1 MSDYLSDYVIDTDR
15 LCLRYKGK
23 LALDHLSLRLPRGGI
38 HAFVGANGA
47 GKSSLF
53 RVLLGFEPVGSG
65 SARVLGIDCGK
76 LTPEVRGRIGFVNE
90 EHTLPGWMRVR
101 DLMRMQQRHYEG
113 AGRRIGQRWNAARY
127 DEVLSHFNVL
137 PEQRVGQLSRGERAG
152 LNLALALAQ
161 SPELLILDEPTLGL
175 DVVAKRAFLEAL
187 LQSSIDDGS
196 TIVYCSHQMD
206 EIERVAD
213 NLVILERGALR
224 YMSGPDDFCGRVQL
238 WVAEFPFKTP
248 EVRELD
254 GVLQVQQLDGL
265 THVVTFDQ
273 VDSAAFEARLKL
285 LGARRVQCMPLGLD
299 RAVNAF
305 LSHGHAGA
313 KVKRAA

>member
-1 MSDYLSDYVIDTDR
+1 MSDHLSDYVIDTEA
-15 LCLRYKGK
+15 LCLKYKGK
-23 LALDHLSLRLPRGGI
+23 LALDHLTLRLPRGGV

-53 RVLLGFEPVGSG
+53 RVLLGFEPANAGT
-65 SARVLGIDCGK
+65 ARVLGHDCAS
-76 LTPEVRGRIGFVNE
+76 LTPALRGRIGFVNE

-101 DLMRMQQRHYEG
+101 DLMRMQQRHYEQPG
-113 AGRRIGQRWNAARY
+113 AQRWNGARY
-127 DEVLSHFNVL
+127 DEVLCHFNVL
-137 PEQRVGQLSRGERAG
+137 PGQRVGQLSRGERAG

-187 LQSSIDDGS
+187 LQASVDDGS

-213 NLVILERGALR
+213 NLVILERGQLR
-224 YMSGPDDFCGRVQL
+224 TMSGPDDFCGRVQL
-238 WVAEFPFKTP
+238 WVAEFPFKSP
-248 EVRELD
+248 EVRALE

-265 THVVTFDQ
+265 THIVTFDQ
-273 VDSAAFEARLKL
+273 HDGAAFEARLKL
-285 LGARRVQCMPLGLD
+285 LGARRVQAMPLGLD

-313 KVKRAA
+313 RRAA

>member
-1 MSDYLSDYVIDTDR
+1 MSDYVIDTEA

-23 LALDHLSLRLPRGGI
+23 LALNRLTLRLPRGGI

-53 RVLLGFEPVGSG
+53 RVLLGFEPLTSG
-65 SARVLGIDCGK
+65 TARVLGHDCGR
-76 LTPEVRGRIGFVNE
+76 LTPAVRGRIGFVNE

-101 DLMRMQQRHYEG
+101 DLMRMQQRHYER
-113 AGRRIGQRWNAARY
+113 AGSRRWNGARY
-127 DEVLSHFNVL
+127 DEVLCHFNVE
-137 PEQRVGQLSRGERAG
+137 PGQRVGQLSRGERAG

-213 NLVILERGALR
+213 KLVILERGSLR
-224 YMSGPDDFCGRVQL
+224 YMSDPDDFCGRVQL
-238 WVAEFPFKTP
+238 WVAEFPFKAP
-248 EVRELD
+248 ELRDLD

-273 VDSAAFEARLKL
+273 LDAAAFEARLKL
-285 LGARRVQCMPLGLD
+285 LGARRVQAMPLGLD

-313 KVKRAA
+313 RRAA

>member
-1 MSDYLSDYVIDTDR
+1 MNDYLSDYVIETEG

-23 LALDHLSLRLPRGGI
+23 LALNHLSLRLPRGGI

-53 RVLLGFEPVGSG
+53 RVLLGFEPAGSG
-65 SARVLGIDCGK
+65 IARVLGHDCAK
-76 LTPEVRGRIGFVNE
+76 LTPAIRGRIGFVNE

-101 DLMRMQQRHYEG
+101 DLMHMQRRHYEQSG
-113 AGRRIGQRWNAARY
+113 AQRWNGTRY

-137 PEQRVGQLSRGERAG
+137 PEQRVGELSRGERAG

-175 DVVAKRAFLEAL
+175 DVVAKRAFLESL
-187 LQSSIDDGS
+187 LQSSTDDGS

-213 NLVILERGALR
+213 NLVILERGSLR
-224 YMSGPDDFCGRVQL
+224 TMSGPDDFCGRVQL
-238 WVAEFPFKTP
+238 WVAEFPFKAP
-248 EVRELD
+248 EVRELE

-273 VDSAAFEARLKL
+273 LDPAAFEAQLKL
-285 LGARRVQCMPLGLD
+285 LGARRVQAMPLGLD

-305 LSHGHAGA
+305 LSRGHAGA
-313 KVKRAA
+313 RQAA

>member
-1 MSDYLSDYVIDTDR
+1 MSAPMSDYVIDTDR
-15 LCLRYKGK
+15 LCLKYKGK
-23 LALDHLSLRLPRGGI
+23 LALDHLTLRLPRGGV

-53 RVLLGFEPVGSG
+53 RVLLGFEPATGG
-65 SARVLGIDCGK
+65 SARVLGQDCAR
-76 LTPEVRGRIGFVNE
+76 LPPALRGRIGFVNE

-101 DLMRMQQRHYEG
+101 DLMRMQQRHYEQ
-113 AGRRIGQRWNAARY
+113 AHPARWNGARF

-175 DVVAKRAFLEAL
+175 DVVAKRAFLEAML
-187 LQSSIDDGS
+187 ESSVDDGS

-213 NLVILERGALR
+213 NLVILERGRLR
-224 YMSGPDDFCGRVQL
+224 YMSGPDDFCERVQL

-273 VDSAAFEARLKL
+273 VDAVAFEARLKL
-285 LGARRVQCMPLGLD
+285 LGARRVQAMPLGLD

-313 KVKRAA
+313 RRAA

>member
-1 MSDYLSDYVIDTDR
+1 MSAQLNDYVIDTDA

-23 LALDHLSLRLPRGGI
+23 LALDHLTLKLPRGGI

-53 RVLLGFEPVGSG
+53 RVLLGFEPATSG
-65 SARVLGIDCGK
+65 SARVLDHDSAQ
-76 LTPEVRGRIGFVNE
+76 LTPALRGRIGFVNE

-101 DLMRMQQRHYEG
+101 ELMRMQQRHYES
-113 AGRRIGQRWNAARY
+113 AHPQRWNGERY
-127 DEVLSHFNVL
+127 EEVLSHFNVL
-137 PEQRVGQLSRGERAG
+137 PEQRVAQLSRGERAG

-161 SPELLILDEPTLGL
+161 GPELLILDEPTLGL
-175 DVVAKRAFLEAL
+175 DVVAKRAFLEAM
-187 LQSSIDDGS
+187 LQTSIDDAS

-213 NLVILERGALR
+213 NLVILERGRLR

-238 WVAEFPFKTP
+238 WVAEFPFKAP
-248 EVRELD
+248 EVRELP

-273 VDSAAFEARLKL
+273 LDGAAFEARLKL
-285 LGARRVQCMPLGLD
+285 LGARRVQAMPLGLD

-313 KVKRAA
+313 RRAA

>member
-1 MSDYLSDYVIDTDR
+1 
-15 LCLRYKGK
+15 
-23 LALDHLSLRLPRGGI
+23 
-38 HAFVGANGA
+38 
-47 GKSSLF
+47 
-53 RVLLGFEPVGSG
+53 
-65 SARVLGIDCGK
+65 
-76 LTPEVRGRIGFVNE
+76 
-90 EHTLPGWMRVR
+90 MRVR
-101 DLMRMQQRHYEG
+101 ELMRMQQRHYE
-113 AGRRIGQRWNAARY
+113 RWNGARY
-127 DEVLSHFNVL
+127 EEVLSHFNVL

-187 LQSSIDDGS
+187 LQSSIDDAS

-213 NLVILERGALR
+213 NLVILAGGSLR

-238 WVAEFPFKTP
+238 WVAEFPFKAP
-248 EVRELD
+248 ELRELQ

-273 VDSAAFEARLKL
+273 PDAAAFEARLKL
-285 LGARRVQCMPLGLD
+285 LGARRVQAMPLGLD

-313 KVKRAA
+313 RRAA

>member
-1 MSDYLSDYVIDTDR
+1 MSAPMSDYVIDTDA

-23 LALDHLSLRLPRGGI
+23 LALDHLSLKLPRGGI
-38 HAFVGANGA
+38 HAFIGANGA

-53 RVLLGFEPVGSG
+53 RVLLGFEPLDSG
-65 SARVLGIDCGK
+65 SARVLGHDCGQ

-101 DLMRMQQRHYEG
+101 DLVRMQQRHYAQ
-113 AGRRIGQRWNAARY
+113 AGRQRWNGERY
-127 DEVLSHFNVL
+127 EEVLCHFNVL
-137 PEQRVGQLSRGERAG
+137 PGQRVSQLSRGERAG

-213 NLVILERGALR
+213 NLVILERGRLR
-224 YMSGPDDFCGRVQL
+224 TMSGPDDFCGRVQL
-238 WVAEFPFKTP
+238 WVADFPFKAP
-248 EVRELD
+248 EVRELP

-265 THVVTFDQ
+265 SHIVTFDQ
-273 VDSAAFEARLKL
+273 IDGTAFEARLKL
-285 LGARRVQCMPLGLD
+285 LGARRVQTMPLGLD

-313 KVKRAA
+313 RRAA

>member
-1 MSDYLSDYVIDTDR
+1 MSDYAIDTDQ
-15 LCLRYKGK
+15 LCLYYKRK

-53 RVLLGFEPVGSG
+53 RVLLGFEPASSG
-65 SARVLGIDCGK
+65 SARVLGHDCAR
-76 LTPEVRGRIGFVNE
+76 LTPELRGRIGYVNE
-90 EHTLPGWMRVR
+90 EHTLPTWMRVQ
-101 DLMRMQQRHYEG
+101 DLVRMQQRQY
-113 AGRRIGQRWNAARY
+113 ARWNVARH
-127 DEVLSHFNVL
+127 DDVLCHFNVY
-137 PEQRVGQLSRGERAG
+137 PDQQVGQLSRGERAG
-152 LNLALALAQ
+152 LNLALALGQ

-187 LQSSIDDGS
+187 LQATDDDGA

-224 YMSGPDDFCGRVQL
+224 YMNGPDDFCERVQL
-238 WVAEFPFKTP
+238 WVAEFPFKAP
-248 EVRELD
+248 DVWQLP
-254 GVLQVQQLDGL
+254 GVLQVQTIDGL
-265 THVVTFDQ
+265 THIVAFDQ
-273 VDSAAFEARLKL
+273 DETFGARVKL
-285 LGARRVQCMPLGLD
+285 LGARSVQSMPLGLD

-313 KVKRAA
+313 RRAA

>member
-1 MSDYLSDYVIDTDR
+1 MSDYVIDTDA

-23 LALDHLSLRLPRGGI
+23 LALDHLTLRLPRGGI

-53 RVLLGFEPVGSG
+53 RVLLGFEPASAGT
-65 SARVLGIDCGK
+65 ARVLGHDCGR
-76 LTPEVRGRIGFVNE
+76 LTPAVRGRIGFVNE

-101 DLMRMQQRHYEG
+101 DLMHMQRRHYEG
-113 AGRRIGQRWNAARY
+113 AGLRWNAGRY
-127 DEVLSHFNVL
+127 DEVLSHFNVE
-137 PEQRVGQLSRGERAG
+137 PGQRVGQLSRGERAG

-161 SPELLILDEPTLGL
+161 GPELLILDEPTLGL

-187 LQSSIDDGS
+187 LQTSVDDGS
-196 TIVYCSHQMD
+196 TVVYCSHQMD

-213 NLVILERGALR
+213 KLVILERGSLR
-224 YMSGPDDFCGRVQL
+224 YMNDPDDFCGRVQL
-238 WVAEFPFKTP
+238 WVAEFPFKAP
-248 EVRELD
+248 ELREME

-265 THVVTFDQ
+265 THIVSFDQ
-273 VDSAAFEARLKL
+273 QDAAAFEARLKL
-285 LGARRVQCMPLGLD
+285 LGARRAQAMPLGLD

-313 KVKRAA
+313 RRAA

>member
-1 MSDYLSDYVIDTDR
+1 MSERMSQYAIDTDR

-65 SARVLGIDCGK
+65 SARVLGHDCGK

-101 DLMRMQQRHYEG
+101 DLMRMQQRHYEA
-113 AGRRIGQRWNAARY
+113 AGRQRWNAERY
-127 DEVLSHFNVL
+127 DEVLCHFNVL

-224 YMSGPDDFCGRVQL
+224 TMSGPDDFCGRVQL

-248 EVRELD
+248 EVRELE

-313 KVKRAA
+313 KRAA

>member
-1 MSDYLSDYVIDTDR
+1 MNDYVIETEG

-23 LALDHLSLRLPRGGI
+23 LALDHLSLHLPRGGI

-53 RVLLGFEPVGSG
+53 RVLLGFEPPSAG
-65 SARVLGIDCGK
+65 SARVLGHDSSR

-101 DLMRMQQRHYEG
+101 DLMRMQQRHYEH
-113 AGRRIGQRWNAARY
+113 AGSRPWNGERY
-127 DEVLSHFNVL
+127 EEVLSHFNVL
-137 PEQRVGQLSRGERAG
+137 PAQRVGELSRGERAG

-175 DVVAKRAFLEAL
+175 DVVAKRAFLDAL
-187 LQSSIDDGS
+187 LQSCIDDGS

-213 NLVILERGALR
+213 NLVILERGSLR

-238 WVAEFPFKTP
+238 WVAEFPFKAP
-248 EVRELD
+248 EVRGLP

-273 VDSAAFEARLKL
+273 LDADAFEARLKL
-285 LGARRVQCMPLGLD
+285 LGARRVQVMPLGLD

-313 KVKRAA
+313 RRAA

>member
-1 MSDYLSDYVIDTDR
+1 MSDYVIDTDG

-23 LALDHLSLRLPRGGI
+23 LALDRLTLRLPRGGI

-53 RVLLGFEPVGSG
+53 RVLLGFEPATAG
-65 SARVLGIDCGK
+65 SARVLGHDCAR
-76 LTPEVRGRIGFVNE
+76 LTPVLRGRIGFVNE
-90 EHTLPGWMRVR
+90 EHTLPTWMRVR
-101 DLMRMQQRHYEG
+101 DLMRMQQRHYE
-113 AGRRIGQRWNAARY
+113 RSREDRWNGARF

-137 PEQRVGQLSRGERAG
+137 PEQQVGQLSRGERAG
-152 LNLALALAQ
+152 VNLALALAQ

-187 LQSSIDDGS
+187 LQSSFDDGS
-196 TIVYCSHQMD
+196 TIVYCSHQLD
-206 EIERVAD
+206 EIERLAD
-213 NLVILERGALR
+213 NLVILERGRLR
-224 YMSGPDDFCGRVQL
+224 CMSGPDDFCERVQL

-254 GVLQVQQLDGL
+254 SVLQVQQLDGL
-265 THVVTFDQ
+265 THIVTFDQ
-273 VDSAAFEARLKL
+273 HEGAAFETRLKL
-285 LGARRVQCMPLGLD
+285 LGARRVQVMPLGLD

-313 KVKRAA
+313 RRAA

>member
-1 MSDYLSDYVIDTDR
+1 MNDYVIETTD

-23 LALDHLSLRLPRGGI
+23 LALDRLTLKLPRGGI

-53 RVLLGFEPVGSG
+53 RVLLGFEPATSG
-65 SARVLGIDCGK
+65 SARVLGHDCAS
-76 LTPEVRGRIGFVNE
+76 LSPALRGRIGFVNE
-90 EHTLPGWMRVR
+90 EHTLPSWMRVR
-101 DLMRMQQRHYEG
+101 DLTRMQQRHYEQ
-113 AGRRIGQRWNAARY
+113 AHPQRWNGERY

-137 PEQRVGQLSRGERAG
+137 PEQRVAQLSRGERAG

-175 DVVAKRAFLEAL
+175 DVVAKRAFLEAM
-187 LQSSIDDGS
+187 LQSSIDDAS

-213 NLVILERGALR
+213 KLVILERGRLR
-224 YMSGPDDFCGRVQL
+224 YMSGPDEFCERVQL
-238 WVAEFPFKTP
+238 WVAEFPFKVP
-248 EVRELD
+248 EVRELP

-265 THVVTFDQ
+265 THIVTFDQ
-273 VDSAAFEARLKL
+273 QDGAAFEARLKL
-285 LGARRVQCMPLGLD
+285 LGARRVQAMPLGLD

-313 KVKRAA
+313 RRAA

>member
-1 MSDYLSDYVIDTDR
+1 MNDHPGEFVIDTED
-15 LCLRYKGK
+15 LCLQYRGK
-23 LALDHLSLRLPRGGI
+23 LALNRLSLRLPRGGI

-53 RVLLGFEPVGSG
+53 RVLLGFEPLSSG
-65 SARVLGIDCGK
+65 SARVLGHDCGR
-76 LTPEVRGRIGFVNE
+76 LTPELRGRIGFVNE

-101 DLMRMQQRHYEG
+101 DLMRMQRSHYERG
-113 AGRRIGQRWNAARY
+113 GRQRWSGARF

-137 PEQRVGQLSRGERAG
+137 PGQRVGELSRGERAG

-161 SPELLILDEPTLGL
+161 GPELLILDEPTLGL
-175 DVVAKRAFLEAL
+175 DVVAKRAFLDAL
-187 LQSSIDDGS
+187 LQTSIDDGS

-213 NLVILERGALR
+213 NLVILERGSLR
-224 YMSGPDDFCGRVQL
+224 TMSGPDAFCERVQL
-238 WVAEFPFKTP
+238 WVAEFPFKAP
-248 EVRELD
+248 GVSELP

-265 THVVTFDQ
+265 THIVTFDQ
-273 VDSAAFEARLKL
+273 LDGAAFEARLKL
-285 LGARRVQCMPLGLD
+285 LGARRVQAMALGLD

-313 KVKRAA
+313 RRAA

>member
-1 MSDYLSDYVIDTDR
+1 MSAHPTDCVIDTDE
-15 LCLRYKGK
+15 LCLQYRGK
-23 LALDHLSLRLPRGGI
+23 LALNRLTLRLPRGGI

-53 RVLLGFEPVGSG
+53 RVLLGFEPLTSG
-65 SARVLGIDCGK
+65 SARVLGHDCGR
-76 LTPEVRGRIGFVNE
+76 LTPELRGRIGFVNE

-101 DLMRMQQRHYEG
+101 DLMRMQRRHYEQD
-113 AGRRIGQRWNAARY
+113 GRQRWNGARF

-137 PEQRVGQLSRGERAG
+137 PEQRVGELSRGERAG

-175 DVVAKRAFLEAL
+175 DVVAKRAFLDAML
-187 LQSSIDDGS
+187 ASSIDDGS

-213 NLVILERGALR
+213 NLVILERGSLR
-224 YMSGPDDFCGRVQL
+224 TMSGPDDFCERVQL
-238 WVAEFPFKTP
+238 WVAEFPFKAP
-248 EVRELD
+248 EVNELH

-265 THVVTFDQ
+265 THIVTFDQ
-273 VDSAAFEARLKL
+273 QDGAAFEARLKL
-285 LGARRVQCMPLGLD
+285 LGARRVQAMALGLD

-313 KVKRAA
+313 RRAA

>member
-1 MSDYLSDYVIDTDR
+1 MSDYVIDTEA
-15 LCLRYKGK
+15 LCLEYKGK
-23 LALDHLSLRLPRGGI
+23 LALDRLTLRLPRGGI

-53 RVLLGFEPVGSG
+53 RVLLGFEPATAGT
-65 SARVLGIDCGK
+65 ARVLGHDCGQ
-76 LTPEVRGRIGFVNE
+76 LTPALRGRIGFVNE

-113 AGRRIGQRWNAARY
+113 SGAGTGARASSPRWNGARY

-187 LQSSIDDGS
+187 LQASVDDGS

-213 NLVILERGALR
+213 NLVILERGRLR

-238 WVAEFPFKTP
+238 WVAEFPFKAP
-248 EVRELD
+248 EVRELE

-273 VDSAAFEARLKL
+273 IDPAAFEARLKL
-285 LGARRVQCMPLGLD
+285 LGARRVQAMPLGLD

-313 KVKRAA
+313 RRAA